1 VKATKGFKQAMVT
14 SGGVELSEVDRKTME
29 SRVTP
34 GLFFCGEV
42 LDYDGESGGF
52 NIQAA
57 CSTAYLAAEAIRKKT
72 GLHSGR

>member
-1 VKATKGFKQAMVT
+1 
-14 SGGVELSEVDRKTME
+14 ME